1 MVCRNERGA
10 SKSARNH
17 GKTMSFEMVFD
28 GCWDGLTV
36 EYRPPTALSEQIC
49 RSLQRATI
57 IYAHIPQNVRTVF
70 PLWRWYPQAIIVAF
84 LFFFI
89 LNRLTLFFSAWLA
102 VFTRW
107 RLLITSVLRLIGLGV
122 PWSFKKRPQAL
133 HRTEPISSLRHS
145 GVVEVAQFWHTGW

>member
-1 MVCRNERGA
+1 MVCRNERVA

-17 GKTMSFEMVFD
+17 GKRMSSEMVVD
-28 GCWDGLTV
+28 SCWGGLTV
-36 EYRPPTALSEQIC
+36 EYQPPSALSERIC
-49 RSLQRATI
+49 RFLQRATI
-57 IYAHIPQNVRTVF
+57 IYPPPNVRTVF
-70 PLWRWYPQAIIVAF
+70 PYGSGTQPIIVAF
-84 LFFFI
+84 FF

-107 RLLITSVLRLIGLGV
+107 RLFITSVLRLIGLGV

-145 GVVEVAQFWHTGW
+145 GVVEVAQF

>member
-17 GKTMSFEMVFD
+17 GKTMSFEMIFD
-28 GCWDGLTV
+28 SCWDGLTV

-57 IYAHIPQNVRTVF
+57 KYPPPKRQNGVSFMAMLHTSKNSG
-70 PLWRWYPQAIIVAF
+70 
-84 LFFFI
+84 FFIFI

-122 PWSFKKRPQAL
+122 PWSFKKSPQAL

-145 GVVEVAQFWHTGW
+145 GVVEVAQF